1 MSENIV
7 KKRSIRVFTVLMC
20 IGLICLCWFIYQNM
34 LSKAKTSNPPQ
45 PQAKGEQ
52 IPDVVVVEVGKE
64 NAYPPSEYV
73 GHIETI
79 QKVDVHAQVDGYI
92 EKVYFR
98 EGGLVKAG
106 DLLFT
111 IQKDRYSAQVALNR
125 AMLTQAKA
133 DLARAEKF
141 IKRLQNADKR
151 SIVQAELDTAESD
164 LLQCQA
170 KVQQAKASLD
180 LSEIN
185 LGYAEIRAPITGKI
199 GQALV
204 TKGNY
209 VSPATGTLA
218 VITQIDPIRAV
229 FSMTDK
235 EYFTL
240 MNNRDIDRN
249 KMLNIRLN
257 LPDGTTFKGNGK
269 WAFDDNKM
277 DPNTGTIA
285 IRALFDNRDGLLVPL
300 TYVTVV
306 LNNNSPL
313 KLPAVP
319 LEAVKNQTN
328 GDVVFVVNEQNF
340 VEQRPVKLGRQVNGR
355 QIIESGVNEGE
366 TVVVQGVQMVRHG
379 QKVHVNENTTAL
391 SANSRKHGGA

>member
-1 MSENIV
+1 
-7 KKRSIRVFTVLMC
+7 
-20 IGLICLCWFIYQNM
+20 M